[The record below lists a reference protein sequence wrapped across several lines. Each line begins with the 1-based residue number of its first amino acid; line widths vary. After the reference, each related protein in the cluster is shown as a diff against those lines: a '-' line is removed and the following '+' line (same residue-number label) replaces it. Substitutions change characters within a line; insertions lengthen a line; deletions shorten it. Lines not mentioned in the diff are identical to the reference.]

1 MKRQIDLRKDFDEYE
16 KTFFAQLATT
26 FAEAQNLHGVLRKLK
41 EEQSFRSP
49 RTGAR
54 ARI

>member
-1 MKRQIDLRKDFDEYE
+1 MKPQIDLRKDFDEYE